1 MRSLLPKCAEFFFL
15 VPRVTRLT
23 QGLQDMVFDDA
34 DDRFET
40 SFMRTRLVFKK
51 ARRRP
56 NDRFASAD
64 REVVSSRYGG
74 KQITICNKS

>member
-1 MRSLLPKCAEFFFL
+1 
-15 VPRVTRLT
+15 
-23 QGLQDMVFDDA
+23 MVFDDA

-40 SFMRTRLVFKK
+40 SFMRTRLVFEK